1 MLSDGEP
8 NQHPPNGELA
18 AAIDYVSSKPLTAS
32 MSMFGYGYSLD
43 TALLS
48 ALSELG
54 GGCFGYIPD
63 CSMIGTIFVNFLS
76 SALSSFSPKLQAK
89 IHLSKH
95 ELRSFNSTTSNFANL
110 GPIQYGVTRNCLLTF
125 QGVPE

>member
-1 MLSDGEP
+1 MVVLSDGEP

-18 AAIDYVSSKPLTAS
+18 AATEYIKQHPMNAS

-43 TALLS
+43 TELLS
-48 ALSELG
+48 ALTELG

-76 SALSSFSPKLQAK
+76 AALASFSPKLQASLK
-89 IHLSKH
+89 LKNC
-95 ELRSFNSTTSNFANL
+95 ELK
-110 GPIQYGVTRNCLLTF
+110 
-125 QGVPE
+125 